1 MVLGVAPKIL
11 VIYFFLYLFLNV
23 FLLVCRNN
31 PCTNNQQLLQSWKHP
46 CGPLW
51 ICFCR
56 VFFFLLRDILKKY
69 AHVVVFLRKFWN
81 SYRKYINIFLKNA
94 NLDNVVSGSSSA
106 KSRAEFCLLGTIPTR
121 MTVLPQHSARAGW
134 DDGRINNCMCLWYF
148 YRRIQINTVLPD
160 LYLIWIYLKI
170 V

>member
-1 MVLGVAPKIL
+1 M
-11 VIYFFLYLFLNV
+11 FFFWFVEIIPVQIISNFYKVENTHVGLYGFV
-23 FLLVCRNN
+23 FV
-31 PCTNNQQLLQSWKHP
+31 
-46 CGPLW
+46 G
-51 ICFCR
+51 

-94 NLDNVVSGSSSA
+94 NLDIVVSGSSSA